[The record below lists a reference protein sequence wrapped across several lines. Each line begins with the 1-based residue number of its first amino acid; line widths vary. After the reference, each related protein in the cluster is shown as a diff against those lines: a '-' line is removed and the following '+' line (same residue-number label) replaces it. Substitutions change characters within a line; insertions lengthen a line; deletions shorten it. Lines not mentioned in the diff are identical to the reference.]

1 MSDIILIIKALVKRV
16 LDTQS
21 NLFGW
26 ETMEDYEAAF
36 LQRTV
41 DVEVLNTAGRRT
53 AAMHFGGIAIEC
65 LLKYLIFTSLP
76 ESAKWEWKTAT
87 NDPGHTFNNP
97 KHDYQSALRCHNKL

>member
-1 MSDIILIIKALVKRV
+1 
-16 LDTQS
+16 
-21 NLFGW
+21 
-26 ETMEDYEAAF
+26 MEDYEAAF